1 MTDPG
6 SLAAQAGQLV
16 EQASFLSDRARRRLE
31 AVQST
36 RESALASV
44 GEASTPDGSVRATVD
59 AGGMLT
65 GLVLAPAA
73 LQQNPRQL
81 TAAILRTAQQAAS
94 AARAGVRQAYTRL
107 ENEGLV
113 KHMPLLLPEVSVAP
127 PVSAPPPPV
136 RRRSMADDD
145 EFGGPVMKEHG
156 W

>member
-6 SLAAQAGQLV
+6 SLTDQARQLT
-16 EQASFLSDRARRRLE
+16 EQASYLSDRARRRME
-31 AVQST
+31 AVRST
-36 RESALASV
+36 RESALAST
-44 GEASTPDGSVRATVD
+44 GEASAPDGSVRVVVD

-81 TAAILRTAQQAAS
+81 ATSILQVTQEAAT
-94 AARAGVRQAYTRL
+94 AARAGVRQAFTRL

-127 PVSAPPPPV
+127 PVSPPPV
-136 RRRSMADDD
+136 RRRPVVDDD
-145 EFGGPVMKEHG
+145 EFGGPVMKEQG

>member
-6 SLAAQAGQLV
+6 SLAGQAGQLV

-31 AVQST
+31 ALRST
-36 RESALASV
+36 RESALAST

-65 GLVLAPAA
+65 ALVLTPAA
-73 LQQNPRQL
+73 LQQNPRRL
-81 TAAILRTAQQAAS
+81 AAAVLQVAQQAAS
-94 AARAGVRQAYTRL
+94 SARAGVRQAYTRL

-127 PVSAPPPPV
+127 PAPAPAPV
-136 RRRSMADDD
+136 RRRPVEEDE
-145 EFGGPVMKEHG
+145 EFGGPVMKDQG